1 MKTTSFFQRIIIMTT
16 MSLVIL
22 AGCNKDDTDPPDVTP
37 PDTTP
42 PTITV
47 INNDDTHNR
56 VEQFSLLTY
65 TDPGATAFDA
75 KDGSLTVSVSG
86 TVNMNSA
93 GPYVLTYS
101 ATDLASNLATATR
114 TVTVDGGLFLA
125 GSYNVEDFVGSSST
139 GTYIESISANSTTWN
154 RINFTKFAF
163 YQNAAVYGT
172 IAGTTITIPT
182 QTVHCGLTPNDKDHT
197 FAGSGTYTNSN
208 PISFTINFTDISTD
222 GTFTCHDVYLAN

>member
-1 MKTTSFFQRIIIMTT
+1 MKTTSFLQKIIVMTM

-65 TDPGATAFDA
+65 TDPGATAFDVN
-75 KDGSLTVSVSG
+75 DGNLLVTISG
-86 TVNMNSA
+86 TVNMNLA
-93 GPYVLTYS
+93 GNYSLVYS
-101 ATDLASNLATATR
+101 ATDSAGNNATATR

-125 GSYNVEDFVGSSST
+125 GSYTAEDYTGS
-139 GTYIESISANSTTWN
+139 TYNGNYTESISASSTTWN

-182 QTVHCGLTPNDKDHT
+182 QTVHCGLAPNDKDHT
-197 FAGSGTYTNSN
+197 FAGSGTYTNTS
-208 PISFTINFTDISTD
+208 PIGFTINFTDISTD